1 MFVEEATDLHA
12 WHFAKRFYLLRFEVV
27 HAVHTV
33 AVDYPLNSGLFLFES
48 YYLNTVLRKSSGMYS
63 S

>member
-27 HAVHTV
+27 NAVHTV
-33 AVDYPLNSGLFLFES
+33 AVDYPQ
-48 YYLNTVLRKSSGMYS
+48 VILRGQVHS
-63 S
+63 